1 MKQIAF
7 MKKLRVLVILM
18 FLTLNVVLATRSFSF
33 DNTKIFFAGD
43 SSTTYCR
50 ESISGPDLYQESL
63 FSRLKGSPPAGFT
76 IEPQQDIVSQE
87 PCSLSHP
94 DVNGYG
100 ALKILDWNTECTDA
114 SGSSICTWS
123 CDDCP
128 DPECEIHRSS
138 ILFGGEAD
146 WCCCASRRA
155 CTDQSDAQYVILN
168 LLPNDLFQ
176 LSRFYGSDVDLVVEE
191 AQSLTNY
198 MTAQGRTVIWLTF
211 YPIGYGSLGN
221 GESVCSDVLSCVF
234 AANSNAEYF
243 FEQFIPWITDQPHVH
258 LIDFFGYI
266 KENYAPNPTS
276 FIGTYGYDG
285 LHLNPSGHQI
295 YYDFVHPRLTTILTE
310 SGDRDGDGIP
320 DGSDNCP
327 DHPNGP
333 LVGTCTSGLQEF
345 IGVQA
350 CFSHAECGPDGF
362 CSRNQEDTYPP
373 QGNGIG
379 DACDCE
385 CDFDCDGDVDAGDV
399 ESFLTDFG
407 RFEFNNPCAND
418 NPCNGDCACDGDVD
432 AGDVGTFLEDFGRFQ
447 FNNPCSACVPGDWC
461 VYP

>member
-1 MKQIAF
+1 MKQLTCKI
-7 MKKLRVLVILM
+7 KLLSLAVLML
-18 FLTLNVVLATRSFSF
+18 LTLTIIVFTTPSFSF

-63 FSRLKGSPPAGFT
+63 FSRLKGSPPTGFT
-76 IEPQQDIVSQE
+76 IEPLQDIVSQQ

-94 DVNGYG
+94 AVNGYG

-114 SGSSICTWS
+114 SGSGICSWN
-123 CDDCP
+123 CYDCP
-128 DPECEIHRSS
+128 DPECEIHRST

-176 LSRFYGSDVDLVVEE
+176 LSKFYGGDVDLVVEE
-191 AQSLTNY
+191 AKSLTNY
-198 MTAQGRTVIWLTF
+198 ITAQGRTVIWLT
-211 YPIGYGSLGN
+211 YCPIGYGSLGN
-221 GESVCSDVLSCVF
+221 GESDCSDVLSCVF

-243 FEQFIPWITDQPHVH
+243 YQQFIPWITDQPDVY

-266 KENYAPNPTS
+266 KETYAPTPKS
-276 FIGTYGYDG
+276 FITLYGYDG
-285 LHLNPSGHQI
+285 LHLSPSGHQI
-295 YYDFVHPRLTTILTE
+295 YYDFVYPRLTTLLTE
-310 SGDRDGDGIP
+310 ISDRDGDGMP
-320 DGSDNCP
+320 DSSDNCP
-327 DHPNGP
+327 DHPNSA
-333 LVGTCTSGLQEF
+333 LLGTCTSGLQEF
-345 IGVQA
+345 IGVQT
-350 CFSHAECGPDGF
+350 CFSNEECDPNGF

-373 QGNGIG
+373 QGNNIG

-385 CDFDCDGDVDAGDV
+385 ADFDCDTKVDGGDVAK
-399 ESFLTDFG
+399 
-407 RFEFNNPCAND
+407 
-418 NPCNGDCACDGDVD
+418 
-432 AGDVGTFLEDFGRFQ
+432 FLEDFARSYL
-447 FNNPCSACVPGDWC
+447 NNLCPACEVGDWC